1 MKFDLFA
8 DHVAPLEEVAGAN
21 EVCFLIVL
29 LMFPMFTPFQGR
41 ENFDFSSL
49 KTAFGS
55 LPRRKHKKDNI
66 FSPIFQGDGGGAGWL
81 SPQETKFFLQNNVT
95 GALCDLC
102 FCFDCSGEL
111 CGFAGRF
118 TRDRSLEDC
127 PSMTTLKGRPT
138 VGPGTEQSQK
148 MIRLKTHFCCFG

>member
-66 FSPIFQGDGGGAGWL
+66 FSPIFQGDGGGQAGFHHRR
-81 SPQETKFFLQNNVT
+81 QNFFCKIMSQAHCAICVFVLIVRGSCAVLQDGSQGT
-95 GALCDLC
+95 GPLRTAL
-102 FCFDCSGEL
+102 
-111 CGFAGRF
+111 
-118 TRDRSLEDC
+118 
-127 PSMTTLKGRPT
+127 
-138 VGPGTEQSQK
+138 Q
-148 MIRLKTHFCCFG
+148 